1 MQRYMLRAPMGLGY
15 AASPGMSFRDFI
27 GAYGS
32 PSYAGFMPY
41 SQGRPGMWTGEGGLR
56 GIAEQIGALSA
67 LTGEQFL
74 DVLDPQ
80 TGYAGTPIG
89 DPTRTSLQSL
99 TPLQQYFYRTQY
111 GTGREAAVNQMALAS
126 LLENQRLNTQPG
138 GMMAQAVAQTLDELQ
153 QNLMARD
160 PQANFLNWYLG
171 RTQRG
176 HVPSSTNAAAN
187 AAANTAASTPQE
199 AATMYPG
206 NIDPISGIPLGVT
219 GINATGQP
227 I

>member
-1 MQRYMLRAPMGLGY
+1 MDR
-15 AASPGMSFRDFI
+15 
-27 GAYGS
+27 
-32 PSYAGFMPY
+32 
-41 SQGRPGMWTGEGGLR
+41 GR
-56 GIAEQIGALSA
+56 IGALSA

-89 DPTRTSLQSL
+89 DPTRRSLEGL

-111 GTGREAAVNQMALAS
+111 GTGEDAATNQFALAS
-126 LLENQRLNTQPG
+126 LLENQRLGTQPG
-138 GMMAQAVAQTLDELQ
+138 GAMAMAVSRTLDELA

-171 RTQRG
+171 RTQG
-176 HVPSSTNAAAN
+176 GTNAAATAK
-187 AAANTAASTPQE
+187 AAAGTPQE
-199 AATMYPG
+199 TATMYPG
-206 NIDPISGIPLGVT
+206 GIDPISGIPLGVT